1 MNHTPD
7 PTPAARA
14 TVAADAVPLA
24 SGWLRWLPGLHVLLH
39 YQRGWLPKD
48 LVAGLALSAML
59 VPVGM
64 GYAEAAGVPAIHGL
78 YATIIPLL
86 VYALLGPSRVMVLGP
101 DSTLAAVIASLI
113 LPLAGGSVERAVA
126 LAAVLALL
134 SGGFLLLIGFA
145 RLGVMADLFSKPI
158 RLGFFNAIA
167 LTVIISQ
174 IPKLL
179 GFSATA
185 NGSVERVIV
194 MAQGFMDGR
203 GNPAALIVGLAC
215 LAIILGLRRWR
226 PNWPGVLVAVV
237 LATMVSA
244 WFDLAETQGLDV
256 IGEVPPGLPV
266 LTLPF
271 ADVTLADLRVLA
283 PGAAIIAL
291 LAFANTSVL
300 SRALAARSGQRV
312 NPDQEMLALGG
323 ANLATAL
330 MQGFPIS
337 SSNSRTPVAVAA
349 GARTQLASIV
359 SALVIA
365 LLLVLAPTLVKD
377 MPQAALGAVVITA
390 CISFADWPGMFALLK
405 QRRIEFMLAVA
416 SFLGVV
422 FFGVIEGIAGA
433 IALSLLVMVWNA
445 WHPYYTVLVRVHGR
459 KGYHDATRH
468 PEGSRVSGLVL
479 FRWDAQLF
487 FANADLF
494 REALLLAVDEAP
506 TPIQVVIVAA
516 DAVNDIDV
524 TAADMLIELDHEL
537 EARGIDLQFA
547 GLKGHVRDLIMRYG
561 LSPRFDRDHF
571 HPTVGNAVNVYRQQY
586 EVDWKDWD
594 ER

>member
-48 LVAGLALSAML
+48 LVAGLVLSAML